1 MRVAPT
7 HSVEIAHDF
16 ALPDLL
22 PEAARLTREW
32 APALCAP
39 SQVRHEGCA
48 DYHAAWTTLRLIG
61 AITGAR
67 TDKDFFYAQFT
78 QLAIN
83 KPNARVLIAGTADHA
98 VLHMLL
104 EAFGAIGAHPEVTVV
119 DSCATTL
126 RLNQWYAQQVGANVT
141 CVQADL
147 REINLP
153 NRFDLIT
160 THSVFS
166 FMSMAEVTAALCSW
180 QNHLAEG
187 ASLKLVQG
195 IRPELQGRSHIVFDQ
210 GEEADFIVRAEQRW
224 AERGPFPGLE
234 LGVVRRLA
242 QKFAHHKRVY
252 AITSAGQILEAA
264 SAAGLVVREATEV
277 DRHQLG
283 YRSSA
288 PEANERAFSLRVVA
302 QSR

>member
-7 HSVEIAHDF
+7 NFAEVAHDF

-32 APALCAP
+32 AHALCVP

-67 TDKDFFYAQFT
+67 TDKDFFHAQFT

-104 EAFGAIGAHPEVTVV
+104 EAFSATGAHPEVTIV

-126 RLNQWYAQQVGANVT
+126 SLNQWYAQQVGAKVT
-141 CVQADL
+141 CVQVDL

-166 FMSMAEVTAALCSW
+166 FMSMAEVTSALCSW
-180 QNHLAEG
+180 RNHLAEG
-187 ASLKLVQG
+187 GGLKFVQA
-195 IRPELQGRSHIVFDQ
+195 IRPELEERSRMVFDKV
-210 GEEADFIVRAEQRW
+210 EEADFVVRAEQRW

-242 QKFAHHKRVY
+242 QKFAHHKRGYVV
-252 AITSAGQILEAA
+252 TSAQQILDAS

-288 PEANERAFSLRVVA
+288 PAAIDRAFSLRVVA

>member
-1 MRVAPT
+1 MRVAPG
-7 HSVEIAHDF
+7 HPAAIAQDFSV
-16 ALPDLL
+16 PDLL

-32 APALCAP
+32 APEMCALSHA
-39 SQVRHEGCA
+39 RHEGCA
-48 DYHAAWTTLRLIG
+48 DYHAAWSTLRLIG

-67 TDKDFFYAQFT
+67 TDKDFFQAQFT
-78 QLAIN
+78 QLASD

-104 EAFGAIGAHPEVTVV
+104 EAFGAAGAHPEVTVI

-126 RLNQWYAQQVGANVT
+126 RLNQWYAQQVGAKVT

-153 NRFDLIT
+153 DRFDLIT

-166 FMSMAEVTAALCSW
+166 FMSLAEVTTALRSW
-180 QNHLAEG
+180 REHLAEG
-187 ASLKLVQG
+187 ASMKLVQG
-195 IRPELQGRSHIVFDQ
+195 IRPELQGLSHIVFDQ
-210 GEEADFIVRAEQRW
+210 VEEADFIARAGQRW
-224 AERGPFPGLE
+224 AERGPFPGLD
-234 LGVVRRLA
+234 LGVVRELA
-242 QKFAHHKRVY
+242 RRFAHHKKVY
-252 AITSAGQILEAA
+252 PITRARQILDALFE
-264 SAAGLVVREATEV
+264 AGLVVREATEV

-283 YRSSA
+283 YHSSA